1 MPLEAGSVYEF
12 GPFRLDPGERQL
24 RRDGRPVLLT
34 PKALDTL
41 HILVES
47 GGRAISKD
55 ELMERLWPDTT
66 VSDATLAQHVF
77 AVRKAIG
84 GPKCIETIPRFG
96 YRFVTPV
103 RALRADA
110 RKVVLLVLPF
120 ENLSGDVNQEYFSDG
135 LTDEMITQL
144 GRLNPERLGVI
155 ARTSAMKY
163 KLTRKTIAEIGS
175 ELGVSY
181 VVEGSVRRSGTRV
194 RVTAQ
199 LIQVANQT
207 HLWAESYERHCEDIL
222 ILQSDVA
229 QAIAREIR
237 IKLTPREARRLAAAS
252 VVGSEAHEA
261 YLKGRYFWNK
271 RTEDA
276 LKKGIEHFQEAIEHE
291 PGYAAA
297 YDGLSDS
304 YVMLACRGVLP
315 AKETFQKARAAAQ
328 KALEID
334 SALGEGCASLAHVR
348 LHDWDWTGLDEDFRR
363 ALELNPGHA
372 IAYYWYSEY
381 LMAMGRSDESI
392 AMVKTAHQMDPLS
405 SLLSASLGMIL
416 YLARRYDE
424 SIAYLRKSLEI
435 DADHFLLHFR
445 LGLVYLQE
453 GLQREAIDEMKCAVT
468 LSGRSTE
475 TLTGLAQAYG
485 AAGMRDDM
493 QNAVDELNEQARHRY
508 VSAYNMSRVYAA
520 SGDTELAFASLERAY
535 QERNPDLIEVR
546 AEPVFDRIREDPRF
560 ADLLRRVGWRD

>member
-1 MPLEAGSVYEF
+1 MPQEAGSVYEF
-12 GPFRLDPGERQL
+12 GPFCLDPAERQL
-24 RRDGRPVLLT
+24 RRDGTPVPLT

-41 HILVES
+41 RLLVES

-55 ELMERLWPDTT
+55 ELMEKLWPDTT
-66 VSDATLAQHVF
+66 VSEATLAQHIF
-77 AVRKAIG
+77 AVRRAIG
-84 GPKCIETIPRFG
+84 GTDCIETIPKFG
-96 YRFVTPV
+96 YRFVAPV
-103 RALRADA
+103 RALRTSAE
-110 RKVVLLVLPF
+110 KVVLLVLPF
-120 ENLSGDVNQEYFSDG
+120 ENLSGDADQDYFSDG

-163 KLTRKTIAEIGS
+163 KGTRKTIAEIGR
-175 ELGVSY
+175 ELCVSY
-181 VVEGSVRRSGTRV
+181 VVEGSVRRAGTRV

-199 LIQVANQT
+199 LIRVADQT
-207 HLWAESYERHCEDIL
+207 HVWSESYDRHCEDIL
-222 ILQSDVA
+222 ILQNDVA

-237 IKLTPREARRLAAAS
+237 IKLTPQEEKRLAKAAT
-252 VVGSEAHEA
+252 VGSKAHEA

-271 RTEDA
+271 RTEEG
-276 LKKGIEHFQEAIEHE
+276 LKKGIDHFQEAIALD
-291 PGYAAA
+291 PRYAAA

-315 AKETFQKARAAAQ
+315 VKETFEKAKTAAR
-328 KALEID
+328 KALELD

-348 LHDWDWTGLDEDFRR
+348 LHDWDWTGLDDDFRR

-381 LMAMGRSDESI
+381 LMAVGRPDASV

-424 SIAYLRKSLEI
+424 SIDGLRKSLEI
-435 DADHFLLHFR
+435 DADYFLLRFR
-445 LGLVYLQE
+445 LGLVYAQK
-453 GLQREAIDEMKCAVT
+453 GLCQDAIDEMKRAVT
-468 LSGRSTE
+468 LSGRSME

-485 AAGMRDDM
+485 AAGMRDEM
-493 QNAVDELNEQARHRY
+493 QDVVDELNEQARHRY

-520 SGDTELAFASLERAY
+520 SGDVELAFTWLDRAY
-535 QERNPDLIEVR
+535 QERNPDLIEVQ
-546 AEPVFDRIREDPRF
+546 AEPVFDRIRADPRF
-560 ADLLRRVGWRD
+560 GDLLRRVGWRT